1 MHLHIIFGLA
11 LLGLADLG
19 FAKPMTESVA
29 SWEGQFNVTTT
40 HYPIRIGNLPGVILW
55 LYKLPMGSQGGT
67 PIGFSTESGD
77 MIYQPI
83 PNHKG
88 TQPIYRN
95 HVVVQNSDLTADIIV
110 TYNVQGNGGLLVEE
124 RYRYDGKTIV
134 LKATRCNTGKPN
146 FKWFNEE
153 DGKSTPARRV
163 R

>member
-1 MHLHIIFGLA
+1 MKMHLHIIFGLA

-29 SWEGQFNVTTT
+29 SREGQFNVTTT

-88 TQPIYRN
+88 VQPIYRN

-110 TYNVQGNGGLLVEE
+110 TYNVQGNAVQ
-124 RYRYDGKTIV
+124 YR
-134 LKATRCNTGKPN
+134 KA
-146 FKWFNEE
+146 
-153 DGKSTPARRV
+153 
-163 R
+163 